1 MGYGAAFILKTG
13 LPCPGG
19 RRGCM
24 IESLPRRGRWPSS
37 ARGRMRRDCTA
48 ITRVRAAAA
57 RFASSVRCADS
68 FPRWGSLMKKRPL
81 RSASLFLLIHSL
93 IILPVLLGRKA
104 RSIFKDA
111 AEMRRRHKAGLF
123 RNVRDALVR
132 LLNEVLRGLDA
143 HAVDILDEREVDGL
157 LEKAAQIIRADIELT
172 GDAGQGQLV
181 GVVLGDIGWI

>member
-1 MGYGAAFILKTG
+1 
-13 LPCPGG
+13 
-19 RRGCM
+19 M
-24 IESLPRRGRWPSS
+24 IESLPRRGRWPRLRPRPDE
-37 ARGRMRRDCTA
+37 ARLYRYYPCTGCGCKVCL
-48 ITRVRAAAA
+48 I
-57 RFASSVRCADS
+57 SRCADS
-68 FPRWGSLMKKRPL
+68 FPRWGSLMKKRPF

-104 RSIFKDA
+104 RGIFKDE

-143 HAVDILDEREVDGL
+143 HTVDILDEREVDGL

-172 GDAGQGQLV
+172 GDAGQGQLL